1 LIKSWIFLTVMAP
14 SNVPPPGFIVPTIR
28 RGRYLFLDEDRPA
41 DTCLVCAG
49 WEECEPDFIID
60 RPSFDLHAVELLA
73 TGSWQI
79 RTGRSWLAADA
90 GTILKYGPSQPGSI
104 RAVGPGPHVKYFA
117 DFRAPMPGRLPGG
130 GRWRGPRHR
139 GLANAEPFI
148 ACYEQLVECA
158 DLPAR
163 HRARV
168 ADLLLAVLLAR
179 LEAEPPTSRGAAGR
193 VPEAFVRCRRHLLD
207 NYPRVQSIAEAARAC
222 HVSPEYFSRL
232 FRHYAGQTAAQF
244 LVRLRVNHAAKLLQR
259 SDLTVKAA
267 GEAVGYEDPYHF
279 SRVFKR
285 VHGRSP
291 KSFARRPAKL
301 EG

>member
-1 LIKSWIFLTVMAP
+1 MRP
-14 SNVPPPGFIVPTIR
+14 SKTPPPGFIAPTIR

-49 WEECEPDFIID
+49 WEECGPDFIID

-73 TGSWQI
+73 TGSWHI
-79 RTGRSWLAADA
+79 RTGRGWMAAAA

-117 DFRAPMPGRLPGG
+117 DFRAPKPGRSPGA

-139 GLANAEPFI
+139 EVANAEPFI
-148 ACYEQLVECA
+148 TCYEQLVACA

-168 ADLLLAVLLAR
+168 ADLLLAALLAR
-179 LEAEPPTSRGAAGR
+179 LEAEPPTPHGAAGR

-207 NYPRVQSIAEAARAC
+207 HYPRVRGIAEAAGAC

-232 FRHYAGQTAAQF
+232 FRRYSGQTAAQY
-244 LVRLRVNHAAKLLQR
+244 LARLRVNHAAKLLQR

-291 KSFARRPAKL
+291 KSFARRPPKP
-301 EG
+301 